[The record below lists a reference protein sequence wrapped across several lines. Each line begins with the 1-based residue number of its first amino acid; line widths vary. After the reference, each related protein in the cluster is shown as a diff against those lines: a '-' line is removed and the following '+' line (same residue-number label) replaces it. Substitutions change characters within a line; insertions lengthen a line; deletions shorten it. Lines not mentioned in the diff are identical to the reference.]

1 MGRRLAQFS
10 SSELTRNWV
19 KEIPTTGYCV
29 YLACRGDYVYV
40 QGTSEETVQKRNRI
54 NGELV
59 WQKSFNIEA
68 PAEYNDVN
76 IRVDNSYNIYTTK
89 NGHLYKY
96 NDDGNLLWDANVE
109 TPGTYPLQIFCLSQD
124 GTRIMLRG
132 VDGKK
137 IYTYK
142 TADGTKD
149 VEFTPTIQN
158 ENLIMTYSGKLDST
172 KNIILYVYGSYG
184 SDSRFYMQKWDSTG
198 TTLQWQVILSNNNLY
213 DMLEVDIDDNVWIVV
228 QGVIRKYA
236 KNTGNVLAQSSQTD
250 CYGFL
255 KALSN
260 GDIVEVLQSSSTL
273 RIRRFNTNAVLQTT
287 QTYSNVSCLYR
298 VDVVV

>member
-19 KEIPTTGYCV
+19 KEIPTTGYCI
-29 YLACRGDYVYV
+29 YLACKGDYVYV
-40 QGTSEETVQKRNRI
+40 QGTSEETVQKRKRI

-59 WQKSFNIEA
+59 WQKSFKIEA
-68 PAEYNDVN
+68 TAEVNDVN

-149 VEFTPTIQN
+149 VEFTPAIQN
-158 ENLIMTYSGKLDST
+158 ENLIMTYFGEFDST
-172 KNIILYVYGSYG
+172 KSIILHVNGSYG
-184 SDSRFYMQKWDSTG
+184 SDYDRYYLQKWDSTG
-198 TTLQWQVILSNNNLY
+198 ATLQWQVMFLAEG
-213 DMLEVDIDDNVWIVV
+213 LEVDIDDNVWITSS
-228 QGVIRKYA
+228 QGVIYKFA

-250 CYGFL
+250 CHGFL

-260 GDIVEVLQSSSTL
+260 GDIVEVSQSSSTL

-287 QTYSNVSCLYR
+287 QTYSNVSGLYR